1 MCMNLTLEAVY
12 FGNSIQQYLE
22 AVGIFAVALV
32 IFGIIQTFVVARLES
47 FAKRSATSI
56 DDVAIRIVKSVKP
69 GFFAYIAVFLGYQRL
84 MFPEIVDTVA
94 GGVLIIL
101 ISYQIVIALQ
111 ILIDYVVGRWKSKDD
126 VATAAAYG
134 FLAGIIKVTLWIFA
148 FIFVLSN
155 FGINITTLIA
165 GLGIGGIA
173 IAFAL
178 QNILGDLFSSFAIYF
193 DKPFVIGDTVQVG
206 SFIGTVEKIGIK
218 TTRIK
223 SVQGE
228 ELVFSNQKLTT
239 ENIQN
244 FGKMQERRN
253 VIQFGILYETDVK
266 KVRAVPDMVKEIFSS
281 IQDTRLDRVHF
292 KQLGDSALIFEV
304 TYFILKPDYGFL
316 LDTMQEFNLSLME
329 HFKSEGIE
337 FAYPTQ
343 VIYSKKA

>member
-1 MCMNLTLEAVY
+1 MVDLSLEAVY
-12 FGNSIQQYLE
+12 FGNTIFQYLQ
-22 AVGIFAVALV
+22 ALGIFAVAFIVFGLV
-32 IFGIIQTFVVARLES
+32 QSVVIGRLAA
-47 FAKRSATSI
+47 FAEQSSNTI
-56 DDVAIRIVKSVKP
+56 DDTVIRIIKSIKP

-84 MFPEIVDTVA
+84 AFPDVVDTVA
-94 GGVLIIL
+94 GGLLIIF
-101 ISYQIVIALQ
+101 IAYQVVIALQ
-111 ILIDYVVGRWKSKDD
+111 ILIDYVIGKWQKEDD
-126 VATAAAYG
+126 IATSSAYG
-134 FLAGIIKVTLWIFA
+134 FLAGIVKVTLWIFA

-155 FGINITTLIA
+155 FGINITTFIA

-206 SFIGTVEKIGIK
+206 TFMGTVEKIGIK

-228 ELVFSNQKLTT
+228 EIVFANQKLTS

-253 VIQFGILYETDVK
+253 VMQFGILYETDVEKVK
-266 KVRAVPDMVKEIFSS
+266 KVPDMVREIFAL
-281 IQDTRLDRVHF
+281 IEDTRLDRVHF
-292 KQLGDSALIFEV
+292 KQLGDSALVFEV
-304 TYFILKPDYGFL
+304 TYFVLKPEYAFL
-316 LDTMQEFNLSLME
+316 LDTMQEFNLALME
-329 HFKSEGIE
+329 RFQKEKIE

-343 VIYSKKA
+343 LIYTKKG